1 MAVSANHL
9 WFNLVDD
16 NTTNPDSGGANWMP
30 LGQAATQ
37 AEVDAGTR
45 NDVFLTPSTLSKTA
59 PDINFNCYATSNQN
73 ATPVAAFT
81 VLTTHAKISGSSSAA
96 VTGVNATRF
105 TTPADCAGWYTLFA
119 NLAIPIQA
127 GGSISIN
134 LRLNGSQFLSSAT
147 SLAGAQTN
155 LAVSC
160 SSYFYLSAGDYV
172 EPMFYP
178 TAAGGVIG
186 SGYFTSFA
194 GGLID
199 LALPQEA
206 KESGLLGGER
216 SVEHRLQG
224 RLYVLYG
231 RIFFSGDDA
240 LSIGRDELLRGC
252 QTRFIERG
260 GSACLIHH
268 LFDTSNCRL
277 GRDLSRHALLNG
289 ALFPFVQ
296 RNATRHDRSAA
307 A

>member
-1 MAVSANHL
+1 MKLTDIPARFNIPFADSAGGGYVRSIPEASQIGVQAGAASLTTGFPPLNWLPVGAGGVPPFGQDMNGILKQITQWSRWQAAGGLAPYNSAFSSAIGGYPKNAILMAVSANHL

-194 GGLID
+194 GGLIKR
-199 LALPQEA
+199 A
-206 KESGLLGGER
+206 
-216 SVEHRLQG
+216 
-224 RLYVLYG
+224 
-231 RIFFSGDDA
+231 
-240 LSIGRDELLRGC
+240 
-252 QTRFIERG
+252 
-260 GSACLIHH
+260 
-268 LFDTSNCRL
+268 
-277 GRDLSRHALLNG
+277 G
-289 ALFPFVQ
+289 A
-296 RNATRHDRSAA
+296 
-307 A
+307 